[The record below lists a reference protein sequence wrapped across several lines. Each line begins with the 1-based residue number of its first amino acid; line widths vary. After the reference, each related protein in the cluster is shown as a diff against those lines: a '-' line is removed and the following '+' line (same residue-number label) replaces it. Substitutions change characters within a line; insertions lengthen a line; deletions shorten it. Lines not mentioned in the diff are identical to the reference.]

1 MIWHTIVFMVKFRED
16 VDVLGFLSHFCNA
29 LEQVG
34 GPHDDYEDEG
44 EGELDDEVVR
54 DFHFGGGFVPKKQ
67 AEGSEGAE
75 AGEDEAPER
84 RRSKKEVT
92 IPYQASLHM
101 RERKWMIAQY
111 WAHALPAAHNML

>member
-1 MIWHTIVFMVKFRED
+1 MANFTENVQ
-16 VDVLGFLSHFCNA
+16 VLGFLSHFCNA

-34 GPHDDYEDEG
+34 GPRDDYDDEG

-67 AEGSEGAE
+67 AWGSEGVE

-101 RERKWMIAQY
+101 RETLSWISMIAQY
-111 WAHALPAAHNML
+111 WSTALPAAHKML